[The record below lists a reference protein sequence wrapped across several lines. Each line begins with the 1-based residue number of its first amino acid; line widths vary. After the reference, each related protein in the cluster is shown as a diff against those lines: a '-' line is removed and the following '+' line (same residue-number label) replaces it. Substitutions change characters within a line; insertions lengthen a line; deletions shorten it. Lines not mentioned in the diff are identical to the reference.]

1 MRTSLLPTLLTALA
15 LLVPK
20 PAAAGEELAET
31 LAGLRDKVQVVVDR
45 NGFPHIYAETEPDA
59 MFAFG
64 YMHARDRLWQM
75 DFNRRAA
82 QGRLAEIMGSEAL
95 EHDVLV
101 RTIGLNR
108 LAELSAERVKGDQR
122 LYENMSAYAWGVN
135 SYMAEHMPDN
145 LSFEFRQ
152 LGYLPEPWTIT
163 DSLAIGKAMA
173 WQLCGSMDDLYMAVL
188 VEKLGWETV
197 RALFP
202 VDRYGEI
209 PIIPPVSA
217 EKPEKRN
224 EPEEVEGSDAPPLDS
239 SEGIIEAGIHILE
252 MASRQ
257 FRVLGPF
264 GNVGSNNW
272 VIDGVKSE
280 TGKPALASDP
290 HLGFQMPS
298 VWYVAHL
305 KAATLDVMGVTVP
318 GIPVVV
324 IGHNRNVAWG
334 LTNTQADVTDFFV
347 ETLNDEKTHYL
358 HKGAWKPLVFVSE
371 TIKIRGRD
379 PQTLRVPVTVH
390 GPIIEAP
397 GTAATL
403 AIQWIG
409 SEPDDD
415 ALAYYLLNH
424 AADYDDFAAAMRT
437 INAPPQ
443 NLNYA
448 DTNGMIAMWVAGL
461 FPVRKSGDGRVPVD
475 GSSGDFD
482 WLGFIPR
489 IDTPHSINPPQ
500 HYLASANQRPAPVD
514 YPYYLG
520 YEWDPGYRARRI
532 NQLLSTRETV
542 TPRMMMEFQADT
554 YDAAAASMLPAMLA
568 ACRGQFEESKLFAR
582 ALRTLSDW
590 DYRTTVT
597 SPGPTI
603 WWAWLDAFRDAVW
616 LDDWRAAGIDTKRP
630 PWGHTDLN
638 KWQPPLE
645 VLEEMVIKEPT
656 SKWFDDVSTP
666 ERETLGLIAVRS
678 FRQAVDQ
685 LFMRFGDDISTWQW
699 GRVNRLRINHLMG
712 DPLLVRGGQPLNG
725 SDLALNARGAGR
737 EVTGGPSWRMVV
749 DLSNLDVAYGILP
762 GGQSGN
768 PENPHYDD
776 LLEKWVRD
784 EYVPLLFY
792 STPEQF
798 SEEQV
803 EFTLRLKAP
812 GAGPEE
818 AVP

>member
-1 MRTSLLPTLLTALA
+1 MRTPHPLILLTALA
-15 LLVPK
+15 LAFPGPIRAEEPTKTLGGLK
-20 PAAAGEELAET
+20 GE
-31 LAGLRDKVQVVVDR
+31 VQIVSDR
-45 NGFPHIYAETEPDA
+45 YGFPHIYAGTEADA
-59 MFAFG
+59 MFALG

-82 QGRLAEIMGSEAL
+82 RGRLSEIMGSQAL
-95 EHDVLV
+95 EHDILV

-108 LAELSAERVKGDQR
+108 LAARSAERVKNDPR

-135 SYMAEHMPDN
+135 SYMAGHMPDN

-152 LGYLPEPWTIT
+152 LGYLPEPWTVA

-173 WQLCGSMDDLYMAVL
+173 WQLCGSMDDLYMAIL

-202 VDRYGEI
+202 VDRYGEV
-209 PIIPPVSA
+209 PIIPSDSD
-217 EKPEKRN
+217 
-224 EPEEVEGSDAPPLDS
+224 EPLQKGSENQEIEGTDAVPFDNSEE
-239 SEGIIEAGIHILE
+239 IIEAGLGILRL
-252 MASRQ
+252 ASNQ
-257 FRVLGPF
+257 FRIIGPF

-272 VIDGVKSE
+272 VIDGVKSAE
-280 TGKPALASDP
+280 GKPMLASDP

-305 KAATLDVMGVTVP
+305 HAADLDVIGVTVP

-324 IGHNRNVAWG
+324 IGRNRNIAWG

-347 ETLNDEKTHYL
+347 ETLNEERTHYL
-358 HKGAWKPLVFVSE
+358 YKGEWRPLEKVTE
-371 TIKIRGRD
+371 TIKVRGRD
-379 PQTLRVPVTVH
+379 PHVMDVTMTAH
-390 GPIIEAP
+390 GPIIDSP
-397 GTAATL
+397 GATL
-403 AIQWIG
+403 AIQWVG
-409 SEPDDD
+409 SEPDND
-415 ALAYYLLNH
+415 ALAYHLLNH
-424 AADYDDFAAAMRT
+424 ATDYDDFAAAMRT

-443 NLNYA
+443 NFNYA

-461 FPVRKSGDGRVPVD
+461 FPVRKLGEGRVPMD

-489 IDTPHSINPPQ
+489 IDTPHSVNPSQ
-500 HYLASANQRPAPVD
+500 HYLASANQRPAPAE

-532 NQLLSTRETV
+532 NQLLSTHEKVSAQR
-542 TPRMMMEFQADT
+542 MMEFQTDT
-554 YDAAAASMLPAMLA
+554 YDSAAASMLPAMLT
-568 ACRGQFEESKLFAR
+568 ACEGRFQEGKLFAK
-582 ALRTLSDW
+582 ALSTLSAW
-590 DYRTTVT
+590 DYRTTIT
-597 SPGPTI
+597 SPAPTI
-603 WWAWLDAFRDAVW
+603 WWAWLDAFRNAVW
-616 LDDWRAAGIDTKRP
+616 QDEWRAAGIDTDRP

-645 VLEEMVIKEPT
+645 VLEKMVIEEPALR
-656 SKWFDDVSTP
+656 WFDDVSTP
-666 ERETLGLIAVRS
+666 ERETLEQIATRS
-678 FRQAVDQ
+678 FRHAVDQ
-685 LFMRFGDDISTWQW
+685 LFMRFGDNIATWQW
-699 GRVNRLRINHLMG
+699 GRVNRLRINHLLG
-712 DPLLVRGGQPLNG
+712 DPLLVRGGQPLSG
-725 SDLALNARGAGR
+725 SDLALNARGSGS

-749 DLSNLDVAYGILP
+749 DFSTPDIAYGILP

-792 STPEQF
+792 ATPEQF
-798 SEEQV
+798 AEEQV
-803 EFTLRLKAP
+803 DFRLRLVAP
-812 GAGPEE
+812 RTNLHE